1 MSDEKNCAPFVFDS
15 TCSLRDRVRAQLTIT
30 SGFEIARRYLAMNA
44 FDGILPVL
52 GIIMGGFAS
61 LNFRSS
67 IVIFETSILAI
78 FATSFAMLISG
89 ITSSYLTE
97 SAERKRDVEE
107 LEKSML
113 SNLDGSIIV
122 EANRT
127 TTLVVSLI
135 NGVSPF
141 AAGLA
146 TAIPLFLVF
155 SGLDVALALLLSVGF
170 GMVILFVLGLFLG
183 KVSRTN
189 IVIYGLKTLAAGIL
203 VVIMIWIFSV
213 MTGY

>member
-1 MSDEKNCAPFVFDS
+1 MSESNCDPFVFDS
-15 TCSLRDRVRAQLTIT
+15 SCSFVDRVRAQLTIT
-30 SGFEIARRYLAMNA
+30 SGIEIARRYLAMNA
-44 FDGILPVL
+44 FDGVLPVL

-61 LNFRSS
+61 LNFRTPL
-67 IVIFETSILAI
+67 VIFETSILAI

-135 NGVSPF
+135 NGLSPF
-141 AAGLA
+141 VAGLG

-155 SGLDVALALLLSVGF
+155 IGLDVAFSFTLSVVF
-170 GMVILFVLGLFLG
+170 GMLILFGLGLFLG
-183 KVSRTN
+183 RVSRTN
-189 IVIYGLKTLAAGIL
+189 IIIYGLKTLLAGIL
-203 VVIMIWIFSV
+203 VVIMIWIFTSI
-213 MTGY
+213 TGY